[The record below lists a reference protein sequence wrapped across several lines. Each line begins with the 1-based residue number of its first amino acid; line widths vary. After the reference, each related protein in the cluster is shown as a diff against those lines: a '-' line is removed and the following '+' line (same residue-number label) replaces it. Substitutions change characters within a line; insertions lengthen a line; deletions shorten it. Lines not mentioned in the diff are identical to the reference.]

1 MPDLFYPQEHA
12 AGGET
17 SLLMAI
23 RPDLVDLGKALETDG
38 LLRPWYAGQP
48 EHQQRRRTTENKYI
62 GVLTSAESWIERPGT
77 VSQCRARPAAVGC
90 HLAAHRGTPVP
101 CWQKPAAGRNEGNYP
116 KQLPR
121 FVLLGLVLVVLGWR
135 LVPTTSLVSIAGVC
149 FILITYGLAG
159 LGFPACAPKT
169 CTWQASSGCWPAPFS
184 QPKSY
189 SVCFAPQDNSG
200 WGLIEYALVFAV
212 IFGAGVVQAYRS
224 RRIRSGILASVVSS
238 MLASVIWLI
247 FVLLTFYIFRGSAR
261 QALVFTAEG
270 NYADFASSGMQDFNA
285 FIMED
290 FFGGGFFHLVLVPI
304 LAILLGTA
312 GGLVGKGL
320 AHRK

>member
-1 MPDLFYPQEHA
+1 MR
-12 AGGET
+12 
-17 SLLMAI
+17 AI
-23 RPDLVDLGKALETDG
+23 IR
-38 LLRPWYAGQP
+38 
-48 EHQQRRRTTENKYI
+48 N
-62 GVLTSAESWIERPGT
+62 SF
-77 VSQCRARPAAVGC
+77 
-90 HLAAHRGTPVP
+90 LASI
-101 CWQKPAAGRNEGNYP
+101 
-116 KQLPR
+116 
-121 FVLLGLVLVVLGWR
+121 LLGLVLVVLGWR

-159 LGFPACAPKT
+159 LLGFPRLRLENLHLAGQFGLLAG
-169 CTWQASSGCWPAPFS
+169 AI
-184 QPKSY
+184 
-189 SVCFAPQDNSG
+189 FATEILLEYVLLPRDNSG